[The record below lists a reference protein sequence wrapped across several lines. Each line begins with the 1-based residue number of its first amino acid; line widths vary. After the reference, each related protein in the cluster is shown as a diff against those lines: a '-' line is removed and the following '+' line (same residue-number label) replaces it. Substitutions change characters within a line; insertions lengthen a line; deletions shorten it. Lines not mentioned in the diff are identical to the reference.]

1 MIGYYNVSVILTY
14 IGLLSSLF
22 GMANLSVARSGNPV
36 GDQNRVFMSSLF
48 RLLRYVRR

>member
-22 GMANLSVARSGNPV
+22 GMANLSVARSNPWAIKIA
-36 GDQNRVFMSSLF
+36 FLCLLF
-48 RLLRYVRR
+48 FRSLRYV